1 MLIGDPR
8 ALDLVAPDAAGLRH
22 SFLAAAL
29 CLPAEAALRWVAWRQ
44 QGVPSP
50 HWHAV
55 AVNLLLYPIGWI
67 GFLLL
72 CRVTLRTVGQLGAWP
87 RAVAVWNWCN
97 VAQYAVMLA
106 ASLFDLFGAGSFV
119 LNVVGLVALFWG
131 CWIEFRV
138 LRPVLAG
145 RAAVAGALVGLDVAI
160 GITLQLA
167 TLGLGG

>member
-1 MLIGDPR
+1 
-8 ALDLVAPDAAGLRH
+8 
-22 SFLAAAL
+22 
-29 CLPAEAALRWVAWRQ
+29 
-44 QGVPSP
+44 
-50 HWHAV
+50 
-55 AVNLLLYPIGWI
+55 
-67 GFLLL
+67 
-72 CRVTLRTVGQLGAWP
+72 VTLQVAGQLGAWP